1 MLNDRDCNEEG
12 PSLPQQCHTVL
23 PGQPAGANV
32 ALCVRGEAGV
42 RLTRIDVG
50 DHEAAQR
57 VVQAFNESLGID
69 PATEHAM
76 LAGCLVGWDTELADP
91 DYLRRTDPRF
101 MQGGR
106 GPDGRL
112 LH

>member
-1 MLNDRDCNEEG
+1 MLSDRDWNEEG

-42 RLTRIDVG
+42 RLTHIDAG
-50 DHEAAQR
+50 DYEAAQR
-57 VVQAFNESLGID
+57 VVQAFNASLGID
-69 PATEHAM
+69 AAVEQAM
-76 LAGCLVGWDTELADP
+76 LAGCLIGWDHQLADP
-91 DYLRRTDPRF
+91 DHLRRTDPRF
-101 MQGGR
+101 MRPER
-106 GPDGRL
+106 GPDGSL

>member
-1 MLNDRDCNEEG
+1 MLNEWDWNEDG
-12 PSLPQQCHTVL
+12 PNLPQQCHTVL

-42 RLTRIDVG
+42 RLTRIDLG
-50 DHEAAQR
+50 DHETALR
-57 VVQAFNESLGID
+57 IVRAFNESLGID
-69 PATEHAM
+69 TAIEHAM
-76 LAGCLVGWDTELADP
+76 FAGCMVGWDTELADP

-101 MQGGR
+101 MKGNR
-106 GPDGRL
+106 GPDGTL